1 MDLTIGGKMTRVL
14 LIACIGLM
22 SVGLIACDVTVNIG
36 SPPEPTQAQ
45 TLPEGISKAT
55 TGPGE
60 QPENPIPWP
69 TEPPGGEVTVYFTDQ
84 NNFASGVEPYEAAVT
99 RKVNPPSRDYPVDY
113 LNEYYPLQ
121 VLREFFNG
129 PTAEEAARGLI
140 LVSSGFTYVRDL
152 VIDAEGVAHVRLGAT
167 CANNGAAYSVGN
179 LIFKNLE
186 QFPEVKSIK
195 IYDENDSTLTPEGTE
210 SSYPYCL
217 EP

>member
-1 MDLTIGGKMTRVL
+1 MRRLI
-14 LIACIGLM
+14 LIASISLLAA
-22 SVGLIACDVTVNIG
+22 SLAACDVTVNIG
-36 SPPEPTQAQ
+36 SPVEPTQAQ
-45 TLPEGISKAT
+45 ELPAGISKAT

-60 QPENPIPWP
+60 QPETTVDWP
-69 TEPPGGEVTVYFTDQ
+69 TEPPGGVITVYFTDQ

-113 LNEYYPLQ
+113 LNEYYPMQ
-121 VLREFFNG
+121 VLREFFKG
-129 PTAEEAARGLI
+129 PTPEEAARGLK

-152 VIDAEGVAHVRLGAT
+152 VISNDGVAHVRLGGV

-186 QFPEVKSIK
+186 QFPEVKTIK
-195 IYDENDSTLTPEGTE
+195 IYDENDSTLTPEGTK